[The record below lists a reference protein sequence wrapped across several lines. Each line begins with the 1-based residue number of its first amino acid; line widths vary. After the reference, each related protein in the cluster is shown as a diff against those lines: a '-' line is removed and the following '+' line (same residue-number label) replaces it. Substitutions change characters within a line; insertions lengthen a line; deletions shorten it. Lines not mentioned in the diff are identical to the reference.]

1 MLLYRAVRALALV
14 AAVDV
19 VHGALVANQTDSYLL
34 IANDRLTA
42 AVNKSSGVVDLLLLD
57 GQNLLGNAVTTP
69 VTPGGSSG
77 NGVTGIGPYLDC
89 YCTPEGAYTPGSDN
103 ATFKLYHGIDS
114 LNVSYGGISMHQV
127 YTPTGIVL
135 EQYWFLRDGETGLHV
150 FSRLY
155 YYNETTYSAGK
166 FQEFRTLFRP
176 DTDTSIWT
184 HLITD
189 ESLYAALP
197 VPDPAAGDLTDA
209 YTVQDATWYIGN
221 RTGDPYVETFSD
233 YFTKYTFSAV
243 YGDQKVHGMYADG
256 SLNND
261 SSVFGAWL
269 VMNTK
274 DTYFGGPTWSDLA
287 VDGIVYNYIVSNHHG
302 DQAPNITNGLD
313 RTFGPFYYHFNHGPD
328 GTSWQELREEAL
340 VFANPQWNA
349 VFYDDI
355 ASLVPNYVPT
365 SGRGS
370 WKASV
375 RIPEGGQNPR
385 AVLSANGYDFQDNS
399 QNLSAY
405 QYWADVDIETGEV
418 LIDRIKAG
426 VYRLTV
432 YADGIF
438 GDYIQDSI
446 DVEAGKR
453 TDSGSVTW
461 VAESAGKELWRLGT
475 PSVEAVPQRQGGKTS
490 YSDILAAST
499 DLPQRQ
505 IQRRMAP
512 RQPSGPQPCPPP
524 ARVSHLLGCV
534 RLPRRF
540 PYRRE
545 LPYRRL

>member
-1 MLLYRAVRALALV
+1 MMLLYPVARALALFV
-14 AAVDV
+14 AV
-19 VHGALVANQTDSYLL
+19 VHGGLVANETDSYLL
-34 IANDRLTA
+34 VANDRLTA
-42 AVNKSSGVVDLLLLD
+42 AVNKSRGVIYFLALD
-57 GQNLLGNAVTTP
+57 GQNLLGDQATTL

-103 ATFKLYHGIDS
+103 ATFSLYRGIDS
-114 LNVSYGGISMHQV
+114 SNVSYGGISMHQV

-176 DTDTSIWT
+176 DTETSIWT

-197 VPDPAAGDLTDA
+197 VPGPAAGVLTDA

-221 RTGDPYVETFSD
+221 RTDDPYVETFSD
-233 YFTKYTFSAV
+233 YFTKYTFAAV

-256 SLNND
+256 SLSND
-261 SSVFGAWL
+261 SSVFGSWL

-302 DQAPNITNGLD
+302 DQAPNITSGLD
-313 RTFGPFYYHFNHGPD
+313 RTFGPFYYHFNRGAD
-328 GTSWQELREEAL
+328 GTSWQELRQEAL
-340 VFANPQWNA
+340 GFATPQWNA
-349 VFYDDI
+349 AFYDDI

-370 WKASV
+370 WRAKV
-375 RIPEGGQNPR
+375 TIPKGGEKPR
-385 AVLSANGYDFQDNS
+385 VVLSASGYDFQENS
-399 QNLSAY
+399 QNLTAY
-405 QYWADVDIETGEV
+405 QYWADVDAETGEV
-418 LIDRIKAG
+418 HIDRIKAG

-438 GDYIQDSI
+438 GDYIQDGVV
-446 DVEAGKR
+446 VEAGETK
-453 TDSGSVTW
+453 DSGSVVW
-461 VAESAGKELWRLGT
+461 VAESAGNELWRLGT
-475 PSVEAVPQRQGGKTS
+475 P
-490 YSDILAAST
+490 
-499 DLPQRQ
+499 
-505 IQRRMAP
+505 
-512 RQPSGPQPCPPP
+512 
-524 ARVSHLLGCV
+524 
-534 RLPRRF
+534 
-540 PYRRE
+540 
-545 LPYRRL
+545 